1 MTREEFKSAIV
12 PLQQPFYRL
21 ARWLMNNDEDAED
34 ISQEIIL
41 RLWKM
46 RDRLSGYNNVK
57 AFGLKMT
64 RNLCLDHL
72 KKKSRNSVEFQAS
85 HEKGYSIDENRL
97 EASDNLSLVKQ
108 LIRQLPESQQLVLQ
122 LRGVEELEID
132 EIAEVTDMTANNVR
146 VVLSRA
152 RKKLKE
158 QYEKYQ

>member
-1 MTREEFKSAIV
+1 MTREEFKSAII

-46 RDRLSGYNNVK
+46 KDQLAAYNNVK
-57 AFGLKMT
+57 ALGLKMT

-72 KKKSRNSVEFQAS
+72 KRKGRNAFGLSAS
-85 HEKGYSIDENRL
+85 ADNGHSIDEKRL
-97 EASDNLSLVKQ
+97 EAADHLTLVKT
-108 LIRQLPESQQLVLQ
+108 LIRQLPENQQLVLQ

-132 EIAEVTDMTANNVR
+132 EIAQVTDMTANNVR
-146 VVLSRA
+146 VMLSRA

-158 QYEKYQ
+158 QYEKYR